1 MGEMVMCLRK
11 KDERGFTLIEL
22 MIVIAIIGILAA
34 IAIPQFSAYRIR
46 AFHAAATADLRNAAT
61 AQEAYF
67 VDTGEYTATTGT
79 LIGATYNLFLSENVV
94 FAITA
99 VTTSGYTMT
108 SYHPKGNKTF
118 TITGPGGTIT
128 S

>member
-1 MGEMVMCLRK
+1 M
-11 KDERGFTLIEL
+11 
-22 MIVIAIIGILAA
+22 
-34 IAIPQFSAYRIR
+34 S
-46 AFHAAATADLRNAAT
+46 FHAAATADLRNAAT

-108 SYHPKGNKTF
+108 SSHPKGNKTF